1 MQNFRRNL
9 IYLGFTGLFCL
20 AIGLLL
26 WYLRVTESAWTS
38 IIISLCIGWSI
49 NLTFI
54 LAEKIIDQYMP
65 AYLVPIPLTAFGLT
79 IGLLIAGSILFHEP
93 LHFFTDNYLALII
106 GVFFSIVGVAIFS
119 THFNLLSARTELAK
133 AEAQRQAQQK
143 LLLETE
149 LKLLQAQIEPHFLF
163 NTLSNIVGLIRQTP
177 EAAEQSLLN
186 LTTLL
191 RSSLQSTRKAVVT
204 LEEELDFVRAYLD
217 IQSIRIAERLQYEF
231 RPAGL
236 LEEKSAQDSIRQLQL
251 PPFLLQPIVEN
262 AIVHGIES
270 SESGGQVI
278 IEVSVRNNKLIITIA
293 DTGVGISEHAPSA
306 ENNDVSGTGLS
317 NVRQRLHASYGDA
330 ANMTISENSP
340 SGVVVRLSI
349 PVNNDEH

>member
-9 IYLGFTGLFCL
+9 LYLGFTGLFCL

-26 WYLRVTESAWTS
+26 WYLGVAESAWTS
-38 IIISLCIGWSI
+38 ILISLCIGWSI

-54 LAEKIIDQYMP
+54 LAENLIGQYMP

-119 THFNLLSARTELAK
+119 TRLKLLSARAELAK

-163 NTLSNIVGLIRQTP
+163 NTLSNIVELIRQTP
-177 EAAEQSLLN
+177 EAAEKSLLN

-204 LEEELDFVRAYLD
+204 LEEELDFVRAYLE
-217 IQSIRIAERLQYEF
+217 IQSIRLSERLQYEF

-236 LEEKSAQDSIRQLQL
+236 LEEESAQDSIRRLQL
-251 PPFLLQPIVEN
+251 PPVLLQPIVEN
-262 AIVHGIES
+262 AIVHGIEP

-306 ENNDVSGTGLS
+306 KNSDVSRTGLS

-330 ANMTISENSP
+330 ANMTISENTP

>member
-26 WYLRVTESAWTS
+26 WYLGVAESAWTS
-38 IIISLCIGWSI
+38 ILISLCIGWSI

-54 LAEKIIDQYMP
+54 LAENLIGQHMP

-79 IGLLIAGSILFHEP
+79 IGLFIAGSILFHEP
-93 LHFFTDNYLALII
+93 LFFFTDNYLALII

-119 THFNLLSARTELAK
+119 TRLKLLSARAELAK

-177 EAAEQSLLN
+177 EAAEKSLLN

-191 RSSLQSTRKAVVT
+191 RSSLQSTRRAVVT
-204 LEEELDFVRAYLD
+204 LDDELDFVRAYLE
-217 IQSIRIAERLQYEF
+217 IQSIRIPERLRYEF

-236 LEEKSAQDSIRQLQL
+236 LEEKSAQDSILQLQL
-251 PPFLLQPIVEN
+251 PPVLLQPIVEN
-262 AIVHGIES
+262 AIVHGIEP

-278 IEVSVRNNKLIITIA
+278 IEVSVRNNYLLITIA
-293 DTGVGISEHAPSA
+293 DTGVGISEHAPNA
-306 ENNDVSGTGLS
+306 KDNDISGTGLS

-330 ANMTISENSP
+330 ADMTISENSP
-340 SGVVVRLSI
+340 SGVVVQLSI

>member
-1 MQNFRRNL
+1 MQKLRRNL
-9 IYLGFTGLFCL
+9 IFLGFTGLFCL

-26 WYLRVTESAWTS
+26 WYLGVTESAWIS
-38 IIISLCIGWSI
+38 ILISLCIGWSI

-54 LAEKIIDQYMP
+54 LAEKLVAQYMP

-79 IGLLIAGSILFHEP
+79 IGLLISGSILFREP
-93 LHFFTDNYLALII
+93 LNFFTDNYLALII

-119 THFNLLSARTELAK
+119 THYKLLSARAELAK

-191 RSSLQSTRKAVVT
+191 RYSLQSTRKALVA
-204 LEEELDFVRAYLD
+204 LEEELNFVRVYLD
-217 IQSIRIAERLQYEF
+217 IQSIRIPERLQYEF
-231 RPAGL
+231 RPSGL
-236 LEEKSAQDSIRQLQL
+236 LEGNSAQDSIRQLQL
-251 PPFLLQPIVEN
+251 PPLLLQPIVEN
-262 AIVHGIES
+262 SIVHGIEP
-270 SESGGQVI
+270 SETGGQVV
-278 IEVSVRNNKLIITIA
+278 IEVSLRNNKLIITITN
-293 DTGVGISEHAPSA
+293 TGVGISENAPSA
-306 ENNDVSGTGLS
+306 KNNDVSGTGLG

-330 ANMTISENSP
+330 AKMTISKNSP
-340 SGVVVRLSI
+340 CGVVVQLSI

>member
-1 MQNFRRNL
+1 MQKLRRNL
-9 IYLGFTGLFCL
+9 IFLGFTGLFCL
-20 AIGLLL
+20 TIGLLL
-26 WYLRVTESAWTS
+26 WYLGVTESAWIS
-38 IIISLCIGWSI
+38 ILISLCIGWSI

-54 LAEKIIDQYMP
+54 LAEKLVAQYMP

-79 IGLLIAGSILFHEP
+79 IGLLISGSILFREP
-93 LHFFTDNYLALII
+93 LNFFTDNYLALII

-119 THFNLLSARTELAK
+119 THYKLLSARAELAK

-191 RSSLQSTRKAVVT
+191 RYSLQSTRKALVA
-204 LEEELDFVRAYLD
+204 LEEELNFVRAYLD
-217 IQSIRIAERLQYEF
+217 IQSIRIPERLQYEF
-231 RPAGL
+231 RPSGL
-236 LEEKSAQDSIRQLQL
+236 LEGNSAQDSIRQLQL
-251 PPFLLQPIVEN
+251 PPLLLQPIVEN
-262 AIVHGIES
+262 SIVHGIEP
-270 SESGGQVI
+270 SESGGQVV
-278 IEVSVRNNKLIITIA
+278 IEVSLRNNKLIITIT
-293 DTGVGISEHAPSA
+293 DTGVSISEHAPSA
-306 ENNDVSGTGLS
+306 KNNDLSGTGLG

-340 SGVVVRLSI
+340 CGVVVQLSI

>member
-26 WYLRVTESAWTS
+26 WYLGVTESAWTS
-38 IIISLCIGWSI
+38 ILISLCIGWSI

-119 THFNLLSARTELAK
+119 THFNLLSARAELAK

-163 NTLSNIVGLIRQTP
+163 NTLSNIVGLIRH
-177 EAAEQSLLN
+177 
-186 LTTLL
+186 
-191 RSSLQSTRKAVVT
+191 SSRGSGT
-204 LEEELDFVRAYLD
+204 
-217 IQSIRIAERLQYEF
+217 
-231 RPAGL
+231 
-236 LEEKSAQDSIRQLQL
+236 KSAEFNHPASL
-251 PPFLLQPIVEN
+251 FT
-262 AIVHGIES
+262 A
-270 SESGGQVI
+270 
-278 IEVSVRNNKLIITIA
+278 
-293 DTGVGISEHAPSA
+293 EHA
-306 ENNDVSGTGLS
+306 
-317 NVRQRLHASYGDA
+317 
-330 ANMTISENSP
+330 
-340 SGVVVRLSI
+340 
-349 PVNNDEH
+349 

>member
-1 MQNFRRNL
+1 MQKLRRNL

-26 WYLRVTESAWTS
+26 WYLGITESAWIS
-38 IIISLCIGWSI
+38 ILISLCIGWSI

-54 LAEKIIDQYMP
+54 LAEKLFAQYMP

-79 IGLLIAGSILFHEP
+79 IGLLISGSILFREP
-93 LHFFTDNYLALII
+93 LNFFTDNYLALII

-119 THFNLLSARTELAK
+119 THYKLLSARAELAK

-191 RSSLQSTRKAVVT
+191 RYSLQSTRKALVA
-204 LEEELDFVRAYLD
+204 LEEELNFVRAYLD
-217 IQSIRIAERLQYEF
+217 IQSIRIPERLQYEF
-231 RPAGL
+231 RPSGL
-236 LEEKSAQDSIRQLQL
+236 LEGNSAQDSIRQLQL
-251 PPFLLQPIVEN
+251 PPLLLQPIVEN
-262 AIVHGIES
+262 SIVHGIEP
-270 SESGGQVI
+270 SETGGQVV
-278 IEVSVRNNKLIITIA
+278 IEVSLRNNKLIITIT
-293 DTGVGISEHAPSA
+293 DTGVSISEHEPSA
-306 ENNDVSGTGLS
+306 KNNDVSGTGLG

-340 SGVVVRLSI
+340 CGVVVQLSI

>member
-1 MQNFRRNL
+1 MQKLRRNL
-9 IYLGFTGLFCL
+9 IFLGFTGLFCL
-20 AIGLLL
+20 TIGLLL
-26 WYLRVTESAWTS
+26 WYLGVTESAWIS
-38 IIISLCIGWSI
+38 ILISLCIGWSI

-54 LAEKIIDQYMP
+54 LAEKLVAQYMP

-79 IGLLIAGSILFHEP
+79 IGLLISGSILFREP
-93 LHFFTDNYLALII
+93 LNFFTDNYLALII

-119 THFNLLSARTELAK
+119 THYKLLSARAELAK

-191 RSSLQSTRKAVVT
+191 RYSLQSTRKALVA
-204 LEEELDFVRAYLD
+204 LEEELNFVRAYLD
-217 IQSIRIAERLQYEF
+217 IQSIRIPERLQYEF
-231 RPAGL
+231 RPSGL
-236 LEEKSAQDSIRQLQL
+236 LEGNSAQDSIRQLQL
-251 PPFLLQPIVEN
+251 PPLLLQPIVEN
-262 AIVHGIES
+262 SIVHGIEP
-270 SESGGQVI
+270 SETGGQVV
-278 IEVSVRNNKLIITIA
+278 IEVSLRNNKLIITIT
-293 DTGVGISEHAPSA
+293 DTGVSISEHAPSA
-306 ENNDVSGTGLS
+306 KNNDVSGTGLG

-340 SGVVVRLSI
+340 CGVVVQLSI